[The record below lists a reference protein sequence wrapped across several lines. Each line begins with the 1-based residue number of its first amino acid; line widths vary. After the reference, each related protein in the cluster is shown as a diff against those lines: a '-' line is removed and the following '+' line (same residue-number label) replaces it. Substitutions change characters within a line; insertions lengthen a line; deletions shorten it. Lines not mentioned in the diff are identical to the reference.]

1 METPWFFTKMFE
13 NPGDCARRKYPWG
26 TTPACALGCALLA
39 LLAAVYVGFF
49 WKTAQC
55 KQASRQTAM
64 EYVTPVTLPT
74 APEQP
79 SRETEPA
86 TPPTESTVP
95 ETTAETQPPRFPSV
109 DFAALAEKN
118 EDVVAWIQIP
128 ALEGLD
134 YPVVIGEDN
143 AYYVKRNWQKE
154 ESEEGAIFLDF
165 RNQPDFSQP
174 HNILYG
180 HCMKDGTMFQPLG
193 QWEKESFLRD
203 SDKSVLLFLPEEVR
217 VYEIIGSERVNALDS
232 RVYKTDYTA
241 GDTWADA
248 IGETLKH
255 LWYSTD
261 TAYDGNSEI
270 LTLST
275 CMGGDQRLTVHAICV
290 ERVPNGA

>member
-1 METPWFFTKMFE
+1 MHKYQGKYQAPRPK
-13 NPGDCARRKYPWG
+13 RRPFLYLG
-26 TTPACALGCALLA
+26 LGCALLA
-39 LLAAVYVGFF
+39 LLAAVYVGLFF
-49 WKTAQC
+49 WTGAQR

-74 APEQP
+74 ALEQP
-79 SRETEPA
+79 SRETEPVPQTSA
-86 TPPTESTVP
+86 PSETTVP
-95 ETTAETQPPRFPSV
+95 ETTAETEPPRFPTV
-109 DFAALAEKN
+109 DFAGLWEKN
-118 EDVVAWIQIP
+118 PDVVAWIQIP
-128 ALEGLD
+128 ALEGVD
-134 YPVVIGEDN
+134 YPVVMGEDN
-143 AYYVKRNWQKE
+143 AYYVSHNWQKE

-193 QWEKESFLRD
+193 QWEKESFLRGND
-203 SDKSVLLFLPEEVR
+203 RTVLLYLPEEVR

-248 IGETLKH
+248 IGETLRY
-255 LWYSTD
+255 LWYETD
-261 TAYDGNSEI
+261 TQYDGNSEI

-290 ERVPNGA
+290 ERVPNGT

>member
-1 METPWFFTKMFE
+1 MHKYQGKYQAPRPK
-13 NPGDCARRKYPWG
+13 RRPFLYLG
-26 TTPACALGCALLA
+26 LGCAAVA
-39 LLAAVYVGFF
+39 LIAAAYVGLFF
-49 WKTAQC
+49 WTGAQR

-64 EYVTPVTLPT
+64 EYVTPT
-74 APEQP
+74 APAQP
-79 SRETEPA
+79 SPETEPD
-86 TPPTESTVP
+86 TEIPAPSETTVP
-95 ETTAETQPPRFPSV
+95 ETTAETQPPRFPTV
-109 DFAALAEKN
+109 DFEGLREKN
-118 EDVVAWIQIP
+118 PDVVAWIQIP

-143 AYYVKRNWQKE
+143 AYYVNHNWENQ

-165 RNQPDFSQP
+165 RNHSDFSQP

-290 ERVPNGA
+290 EHVPNGT

>member
-1 METPWFFTKMFE
+1 MHKYQGKYQAPRPK
-13 NPGDCARRKYPWG
+13 RRPFLYLG
-26 TTPACALGCALLA
+26 LGCALLA
-39 LLAAVYVGFF
+39 LLAAVYVGLFF
-49 WKTAQC
+49 WTGAQR

-79 SRETEPA
+79 SRETEPVPQTSA
-86 TPPTESTVP
+86 PSETTVP
-95 ETTAETQPPRFPSV
+95 ETTAETQPPRFPTV
-109 DFAALAEKN
+109 DFEGLREKN
-118 EDVVAWIQIP
+118 PDVVAWIQIP
-128 ALEGLD
+128 ALEGVD
-134 YPVVIGEDN
+134 YPVVMGEDN
-143 AYYVKRNWQKE
+143 AYYVSHNWEKE

-193 QWEKESFLRD
+193 QWEKESFLRGND
-203 SDKSVLLFLPEEVR
+203 RTVLLYLPEEVR

-248 IGETLKH
+248 IGETLRH
-255 LWYSTD
+255 LWYETD
-261 TAYDGNSEI
+261 TQYDGNSEI

-290 ERVPNGA
+290 ERVPNGT

>member
-1 METPWFFTKMFE
+1 MHKYQGKYQAPRPK
-13 NPGDCARRKYPWG
+13 RRPFLYLG
-26 TTPACALGCALLA
+26 LGCALLA
-39 LLAAVYVGFF
+39 LLAAVYVGLFF
-49 WKTAQC
+49 WTGAQR

-79 SRETEPA
+79 SRETEPVPQTSA
-86 TPPTESTVP
+86 PSETTVP
-95 ETTAETQPPRFPSV
+95 ETTAETQPPRFPTV
-109 DFAALAEKN
+109 DFEGLREKN
-118 EDVVAWIQIP
+118 PDVVAWIQIP
-128 ALEGLD
+128 ALEGVD
-134 YPVVIGEDN
+134 YPVVMGEDN
-143 AYYVKRNWQKE
+143 AYYVSHNWEKE

-165 RNQPDFSQP
+165 RNQPNFSQP

-193 QWEKESFLRD
+193 QWEKESFLRGND
-203 SDKSVLLFLPEEVR
+203 RTVLLYLPEEVR

-248 IGETLKH
+248 IGETLRH
-255 LWYSTD
+255 LWYETD
-261 TAYDGNSEI
+261 TQYDGNSEI

-290 ERVPNGA
+290 ERVPNGT

>member
-1 METPWFFTKMFE
+1 MHKYQGKYQSPRPK
-13 NPGDCARRKYPWG
+13 RRPFLYLG
-26 TTPACALGCALLA
+26 LGCAALA
-39 LLAAVYVGFF
+39 LLAAVYVGLFF
-49 WKTAQC
+49 WTGAQR
-55 KQASRQTAM
+55 KQASRQTVM

-79 SRETEPA
+79 ETEPDTQTTA
-86 TPPTESTVP
+86 PSETTVP
-95 ETTAETQPPRFPSV
+95 ETTAETEPPRFPSV
-109 DFAALAEKN
+109 DFARLREKN
-118 EDVVAWIQIP
+118 PDVVAWIQIP
-128 ALEGLD
+128 ALEGVD

-143 AYYVKRNWQKE
+143 AYYVNHNWEKQ

-193 QWEKESFLRD
+193 QWEKESFLRGND
-203 SDKSVLLFLPEEVR
+203 RTVLLYLPDEVR

-232 RVYKTDYTA
+232 RVYKTDYAA
-241 GDTWADA
+241 GEEWADA
-248 IGETLKH
+248 IGETLRH
-255 LWYSTD
+255 LWYTTD
-261 TAYDGNSEI
+261 TAYNGDSKI

-275 CMGGDQRLTVHAICV
+275 CMGGDQRLVVHAICV

>member
-1 METPWFFTKMFE
+1 MHKYQGKFQTPRGK
-13 NPGDCARRKYPWG
+13 RRPFLYLG
-26 TTPACALGCALLA
+26 LGCAALA
-39 LLAAVYVGFF
+39 LLAAAYVALFF
-49 WKTAQC
+49 WTGAQR

-64 EYVTPVTLPT
+64 EYVTPA
-74 APEQP
+74 APAQP
-79 SRETEPA
+79 SPETEPD
-86 TPPTESTVP
+86 TEIPAPSETTVP
-95 ETTAETQPPRFPSV
+95 ETTAETQPPRFPTV
-109 DFAALAEKN
+109 DFEGLREKN
-118 EDVVAWIQIP
+118 PDVVAWIQIP

-143 AYYVKRNWQKE
+143 AYYVNHNWENQ

-165 RNQPDFSQP
+165 RNAPDFSQP

-193 QWEKESFLRD
+193 QWEKESFLRSND
-203 SDKSVLLFLPEEVR
+203 RTVLLYLPDDVR

-248 IGETLKH
+248 IEETLKH

>member
-1 METPWFFTKMFE
+1 MHKYKGKFQSPRPK
-13 NPGDCARRKYPWG
+13 RRPFLYLG
-26 TTPACALGCALLA
+26 LGCAALA
-39 LLAAVYVGFF
+39 LLAAAYVALFF
-49 WKTAQC
+49 WTGAQR
-55 KQASRQTAM
+55 KQASRRTAA
-64 EYVTPVTLPT
+64 EYVVTLPT
-74 APEQP
+74 APAQP
-79 SRETEPA
+79 SRETEPVTQTIA
-86 TPPTESTVP
+86 PSETTVP
-95 ETTAETQPPRFPSV
+95 ETTAETEPPLFPTV
-109 DFAALAEKN
+109 DFAGLRKKN
-118 EDVVAWIQIP
+118 PDVVAWIQIP
-128 ALEGLD
+128 VLEGVN

-143 AYYVKRNWQKE
+143 AYYVTHNWKKQ

-165 RNQPDFSQP
+165 RNRSDFSQP

-203 SDKSVLLFLPEEVR
+203 NDRTVLVYLPDEVR

-232 RVYKTDYTA
+232 RVYKTDYAA
-241 GDTWADA
+241 GDEWADA
-248 IGETLKH
+248 IGETLRH

>member
-1 METPWFFTKMFE
+1 MHKYQGKYLTPRPK
-13 NPGDCARRKYPWG
+13 RRPFLYIG
-26 TTPACALGCALLA
+26 LGCAAVA
-39 LLAAVYVGFF
+39 LIAAVYVGLFF
-49 WKTAQC
+49 WTGAQR

-74 APEQP
+74 APTP
-79 SRETEPA
+79 KETEVPE
-86 TPPTESTVP
+86 TTVP
-95 ETTAETQPPRFPSV
+95 ETTAETQPPRFPTV
-109 DFAALAEKN
+109 DFAGLREKN
-118 EDVVAWIQIP
+118 PDVVAWIQIP
-128 ALEGLD
+128 ALEGVD
-134 YPVVIGEDN
+134 YPVVMGEDN
-143 AYYVKRNWQKE
+143 AYYVNRNWEKA

-165 RNQPDFSQP
+165 RNRSDFSQP

-193 QWEKESFLRD
+193 QWEKESFLTGNDRT
-203 SDKSVLLFLPEEVR
+203 VLLYLPDEVR

-241 GDTWADA
+241 GEEWANA
-248 IGETLKH
+248 IGETLRH

-290 ERVPNGA
+290 EHVPNGA

>member
-1 METPWFFTKMFE
+1 MHKYQGKYQAPRPK
-13 NPGDCARRKYPWG
+13 RRPFLYLG
-26 TTPACALGCALLA
+26 LGCALLA
-39 LLAAVYVGFF
+39 LLAAVYVGLFF
-49 WKTAQC
+49 WTGAQR

-79 SRETEPA
+79 SRETEPVPQTSA
-86 TPPTESTVP
+86 PSETTVP
-95 ETTAETQPPRFPSV
+95 ETTAETQPPRFPTV
-109 DFAALAEKN
+109 DFEGLREKN
-118 EDVVAWIQIP
+118 PDVVAWIQIP
-128 ALEGLD
+128 ALEGVD
-134 YPVVIGEDN
+134 YPVVMGEDN
-143 AYYVKRNWQKE
+143 AYYVSHNWEKE

-193 QWEKESFLRD
+193 QWEKESFLRGND
-203 SDKSVLLFLPEEVR
+203 RTVLLYLPEEVR

-248 IGETLKH
+248 IGETLRH
-255 LWYSTD
+255 LWYETD
-261 TAYDGNSEI
+261 TQYDGNSEI

-290 ERVPNGA
+290 ERVPK

>member
-1 METPWFFTKMFE
+1 MHKYQGKYQAPRPK
-13 NPGDCARRKYPWG
+13 RRPFLYLG
-26 TTPACALGCALLA
+26 LGCAAFA
-39 LLAAVYVGFF
+39 LIAAAYVGLFF
-49 WKTAQC
+49 WTGAQR

-64 EYVTPVTLPT
+64 EYVTPT
-74 APEQP
+74 APAQP
-79 SRETEPA
+79 SPETEPD
-86 TPPTESTVP
+86 TEIPAPSETTVP
-95 ETTAETQPPRFPSV
+95 ETTAETQPPRFPTV
-109 DFAALAEKN
+109 DFEGLREKN
-118 EDVVAWIQIP
+118 PDVVAWIQIP
-128 ALEGLD
+128 ALEGLN

-143 AYYVKRNWQKE
+143 AYYVNRNWENQ

-165 RNQPDFSQP
+165 RNSSDFSQP

-193 QWEKESFLRD
+193 QWEKESFLRG
-203 SDKSVLLFLPEEVR
+203 SDRTVLLYLPEEVR

-261 TAYDGNSEI
+261 TDYDGNSEI

-290 ERVPNGA
+290 ERVPNGT

>member
-1 METPWFFTKMFE
+1 MHKYQGKFQSPRP
-13 NPGDCARRKYPWG
+13 NRRPFLYLG
-26 TTPACALGCALLA
+26 LGCAALA
-39 LLAAVYVGFF
+39 LLAAVYVGLFF
-49 WKTAQC
+49 WTGAQR

-74 APEQP
+74 APAQP
-79 SRETEPA
+79 SPETEPVTKA
-86 TPPTESTVP
+86 TEAPETTVP
-95 ETTAETQPPRFPSV
+95 ETTAETEPPRFPSV
-109 DFAALAEKN
+109 DFAGLREKN
-118 EDVVAWIQIP
+118 PDVVAWIQIP

-143 AYYVKRNWQKE
+143 AYYVNHNWEKE

-248 IGETLKH
+248 IGETVKH

-290 ERVPNGA
+290 EHVPNGT

>member
-1 METPWFFTKMFE
+1 MHKYRGKYQAPRPK
-13 NPGDCARRKYPWG
+13 RRPFLYLG
-26 TTPACALGCALLA
+26 LGCAAFA
-39 LLAAVYVGFF
+39 LIAAAYVGLFF
-49 WKTAQC
+49 WTGAQR

-64 EYVTPVTLPT
+64 EYVTPA
-74 APEQP
+74 APAQLSP
-79 SRETEPA
+79 ETEPD
-86 TPPTESTVP
+86 TEIPAPSETTVP
-95 ETTAETQPPRFPSV
+95 ETTAETQPPRFPTV
-109 DFAALAEKN
+109 DFEGLREKN
-118 EDVVAWIQIP
+118 PDVVAWIQIP

-143 AYYVKRNWQKE
+143 AYYVNHNWENQ

-165 RNQPDFSQP
+165 RNHSDFSQP

-193 QWEKESFLRD
+193 QWEKESFLRG
-203 SDKSVLLFLPEEVR
+203 SDRTVLLYLPEEVR

-232 RVYKTDYTA
+232 RVYKTDYAA

-248 IGETLKH
+248 IGETLRH
-255 LWYSTD
+255 LWYDSD
-261 TAYDGNSEI
+261 VEYDGNSEI

-290 ERVPNGA
+290 ERVPNGT

>member
-1 METPWFFTKMFE
+1 M
-13 NPGDCARRKYPWG
+13 RKYQGKYQSPRPKRRPFLYLG
-26 TTPACALGCALLA
+26 LGCAVLA
-39 LLAAVYVGFF
+39 LLAAAYVALFF
-49 WKTAQC
+49 WTGAQR

-74 APEQP
+74 APTP
-79 SRETEPA
+79 KETEA
-86 TPPTESTVP
+86 TQTTEAPETTVP
-95 ETTAETQPPRFPSV
+95 ETTAETQPPRFPTV
-109 DFAALAEKN
+109 DFAGLREKN
-118 EDVVAWIQIP
+118 PDVVAWIQIP
-128 ALEGLD
+128 ALDGLD
-134 YPVVIGEDN
+134 YPVVMSEDN
-143 AYYVKRNWQKE
+143 AYYVSHNWEKE
-154 ESEEGAIFLDF
+154 ESGEGAIFLDF

-193 QWEKESFLRD
+193 QWEKESFLRGND
-203 SDKSVLLFLPEEVR
+203 RTVLLYLPNETR

-232 RVYKTDYTA
+232 RVYKTDYAA

-248 IGETLKH
+248 IGETVKH

-261 TAYDGNSEI
+261 TDYDGNSEI

-290 ERVPNGA
+290 EHVPNGT